1 MSNLISTINP
11 SMGMPSDIEN
21 IKGQSHNTLESEKLR
36 LKKATKEFES
46 MVMYEMLKT
55 MRKTIPKNEMSK
67 DNAGLSGGLGKEIF
81 TEMFDMQLARKV
93 TDGGKQSISNILYR
107 QVVKTLE
114 ARYQNENHDG
124 IRKLNNVKVEKHMP
138 LNEKNFIEQPNKF
151 KEIDKSANSKTFHP
165 INSSKI
171 SKKSQSTLIK
181 DDMILSKYGKII
193 NETADKLNLDPALI
207 ASVIKAESNG
217 DKNAVSPAGAK
228 GLMQLID
235 STASD
240 MKVNNV
246 FEAKDNIMGG
256 SKYLKKMLDRFGELK
271 LALAAYNAGPENV
284 KKYGDIPPFAETK
297 AYVGRVMENIA
308 EYKNENKSEVGM

>member
-1 MSNLISTINP
+1 
-11 SMGMPSDIEN
+11 MPSDIEN
-21 IKGQSHNTLESEKLR
+21 IKGQKHNTLEAEKLR

-55 MRKTIPKNEMSK
+55 MRKTIPKNDMTKES
-67 DNAGLSGGLGKEIF
+67 AGLSGGLGKDIF

-93 TDGGKQSISNILYR
+93 TDGGSQSVSNILYK

-114 ARYQNENHDG
+114 ARYKKENPDG
-124 IRKLNNVKVEKHMP
+124 VTNLLNSNNVAKDHMP
-138 LNEKNFIEQPNKF
+138 LKEKNFIEQPNRF
-151 KEIDKSANSKTFHP
+151 KEIDKSKNSKNFHQLEKSNISRSNSTNRDP
-165 INSSKI
+165 I
-171 SKKSQSTLIK
+171 LR
-181 DDMILSKYGKII
+181 KYGKII
-193 NETADKLNLDPALI
+193 NEAALLTNLDPALI

-217 DKNAVSPAGAK
+217 NKNAVSPAGAK

-235 STASD
+235 TTASD
-240 MKVNNV
+240 MNVKNV
-246 FEAKDNIMGG
+246 FKAKDNIVGG

-297 AYVGRVMENIA
+297 AYIGRVMKNIA
-308 EYKNENKSEVGM
+308 EYKNVNNNEVEMWCEY